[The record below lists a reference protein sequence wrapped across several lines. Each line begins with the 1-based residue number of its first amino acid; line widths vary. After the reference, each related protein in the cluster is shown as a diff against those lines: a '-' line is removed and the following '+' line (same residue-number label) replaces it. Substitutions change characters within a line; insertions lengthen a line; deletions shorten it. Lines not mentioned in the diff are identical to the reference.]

1 MLIYDDQVKTNLA
14 SELSPRRSE
23 IITKSASGFYGD
35 NPMMPA
41 SRELREELIGIGL
54 NNLASKEAF
63 EGNRSRPE
71 VPEKYLTCYEV
82 DKDRILL
89 SSAFRRLARKTQVFA
104 FPGDHLRNRLTHA
117 VEVAQIA
124 SRITKAVG
132 LNANLAEAIAL
143 GHDIGHGPGGHAAEE
158 AFAKFIP
165 NYFYHGSFGADVV
178 LAPLNLCEETLD
190 GIRNH
195 SWSRP
200 IPKTPE
206 AAVVSFADRI
216 AYCSHDLED
225 ALAIKMISK
234 EMIPEDILAL
244 VGKSKES
251 QVNTFIDE
259 MIYCFTNFSVIGMR
273 KDYGEALAAF
283 RKFNFEFIYSSPEV
297 QETNKMFIRLNSELV
312 EYYISHPEMLG
323 ENAGDSGGQEE
334 DRIVKAINYVATMT
348 DDYALQTGRD
358 LLGFQP
364 LENMAVRSTFC

>member
-1 MLIYDDQVKTNLA
+1 MLTSDDQVRINTVL
-14 SELSPRRSE
+14 EPLSGRYE
-23 IITKSASGFYGD
+23 IITRSAMGVYAD

-41 SRELREELIGIGL
+41 FREPREEIIGAGL
-54 NNLASKEAF
+54 NNLAAKEAWG
-63 EGNRSRPE
+63 GNRSKPE
-71 VPEKYLTCYEV
+71 SPDKYLTCFEV

-124 SRITKAVG
+124 SKITKAIG

-158 AFAKFIP
+158 AFARFIP

-225 ALAIKMISK
+225 ALSVKMVSV
-234 EMIPEDILAL
+234 EMIPDDIIALA
-244 VGKSKES
+244 GKSKQS

-273 KDYGEALAAF
+273 KDYGEALSSF
-283 RKFNFEFIYSSPEV
+283 RKFNFEFIYNAPEV
-297 QETNKMFIRLNSELV
+297 EKTNEMFIKLNSELV
-312 EYYISHPEMLG
+312 EFYASCPEVPDFSDDI
-323 ENAGDSGGQEE
+323 ASSEE
-334 DRIVKAINYVATMT
+334 DSLVKAIHHVAMMT
-348 DDYALQTGRD
+348 DDYALQMGRE
-358 LLGFQP
+358 LLGFRP
-364 LENMAVRSTFC
+364 LENITVRNLFC